1 MELKIVQIKDEYIN
15 YMRNFFPNTIM
26 DNKQNKRKH
35 TRKYIGII
43 LKIDDFEYY
52 VPLSSPKKSD
62 YEKDGI
68 SIRKSNNIILRI
80 INKKKLVGTIKL
92 NNMLPVLNSE
102 VELYDINS
110 ESDEKY
116 KQIILDEIRWI
127 KRNYNIIVKNAKKLY
142 DLKNNESAIINEKN
156 KKFFNSI
163 LNFKEAEVI
172 CLKYNS

>member
-1 MELKIVQIKDEYIN
+1 
-15 YMRNFFPNTIM
+15 
-26 DNKQNKRKH
+26 
-35 TRKYIGII
+35 
-43 LKIDDFEYY
+43 
-52 VPLSSPKKSD
+52 
-62 YEKDGI
+62 
-68 SIRKSNNIILRI
+68 
-80 INKKKLVGTIKL
+80 
-92 NNMLPVLNSE
+92 MLPVLKSE

-163 LNFKEAEVI
+163 LNFKEAEEI